1 MSLEYF
7 FYIKNSNIFENLNPN
22 INKMNTDYIICR
34 LQHVEVEPSRWSHTH
49 DDTADVD
56 DYHDGNKG

>member
-1 MSLEYF
+1 M
-7 FYIKNSNIFENLNPN
+7 SNIFENLNPN
-22 INKMNTDYIICR
+22 IKKMNTDYIICR

-49 DDTADVD
+49 DDTANVD